1 MGEEIFNFI
10 NQCAG
15 PTMRFLVRA
24 SYLQIYNEC
33 ISDLL
38 KPNRTN
44 LQIRESKRRGLYVEG
59 LSEWVVKSPQEIF
72 GLIKKGQNERA
83 TSWTKLNEISSRS
96 HAMFIVIV
104 EQNKI
109 EMDIDESGG
118 PKPGKQGKSNIRQLF
133 KVGKLNLVDLAG
145 SERVRIS
152 GATGKR

>member
-83 TSWTKLNEISSRS
+83 TSWTKQNE
-96 HAMFIVIV
+96 
-104 EQNKI
+104 I

-133 KVGKLNLVDLAG
+133 KVGKL
-145 SERVRIS
+145 
-152 GATGKR
+152 